1 MKFVVGILF
10 LLALGSTA
18 AAQDTALQDVARN
31 PLTKGT
37 WELGL
42 FASGGQ
48 GVLNASNTQFAAA
61 GGRVGVILTKDHLSG
76 WLRGNFEW
84 AFDVMPV
91 YTIITPHGAV
101 YGGSLKPIIWRWNFT
116 RGKTVVPYVAAAGGI
131 VFSTANIPPGDTSS
145 VNFTPQALFGADIFV
160 KRSSALFLECAVVH
174 HSNDNL
180 GTLNPGY
187 DAALFFTVGYSWF
200 KNPR

>member
-10 LLALGSTA
+10 LLALGGAA
-18 AAQDTALQDVARN
+18 AAQDSALQDAARN

-42 FASGGQ
+42 FGSGGQ
-48 GVLNASNTQFAAA
+48 GVLNASNTQFAGA
-61 GGRVGVILTKDHLSG
+61 GARVGIILTKDHLSG

-84 AFDVMPV
+84 AVDAMPV
-91 YTIITPHGAV
+91 YTIFTPHGAV
-101 YGGSLKPIIWRWNFT
+101 YGGSLKPVIWRWNFT
-116 RGKTVVPYVAAAGGI
+116 RGKTIVPYVAAAGGI

-145 VNFTPQALFGADIFV
+145 VNFTPQAEFGADIFV
-160 KRSSALFLECAVVH
+160 KRNSALFLEGAVVH
-174 HSNDNL
+174 HSNDDL
-180 GTLNPGY
+180 GALNPGY